1 MQWLSENWGTI
12 LVAFALL
19 GIVTATV
26 QHLIRDRRQGK
37 SACGCSCASCPMGG
51 ACHKKQ
57 Y

>member
-1 MQWLSENWGTI
+1 MQWLSENGGTI
-12 LVAFALL
+12 MVAFALL

-26 QHLIRDRRQGK
+26 RHLIRDRRQGK
-37 SACGCSCASCPMGG
+37 SAYGCNCASCPMGG